1 MRLSIQEKNVLYAFA
16 CPNYHNTVTKLKWL
30 TGLTVDLQTK
40 RRMLELSRKMETEI
54 SESWYDSFYRCLR
67 MEMDEYY
74 QLKYRLRVLQANTDY
89 EEELYDEAV

>member
-1 MRLSIQEKNVLYAFA
+1 MKLSIQEKKILYAYA
-16 CPNYHNTVTKLKWL
+16 CPNHHNTVTRLKWL
-30 TGLTVDLQTK
+30 TALTVDPEAKSQ
-40 RRMLELSRKMETEI
+40 MLHLARKIETET
-54 SESWYDSFYRCLR
+54 EEKWYEAFYHHLR

>member
-1 MRLSIQEKNVLYAFA
+1 MKLSIQEKKILYAYA
-16 CPNYHNTVTKLKWL
+16 CPNHHNTVTRLKWL
-30 TGLTVDLQTK
+30 TALTVDP
-40 RRMLELSRKMETEI
+40 
-54 SESWYDSFYRCLR
+54 DSFYRCLR